1 MALWGYTRF
10 PFLIDDLR
18 FLSLS
23 PGGWTLQ
30 EKPNIAGICCSKGWG
45 CLGTCKACMIQWG
58 KPSKLFRLK
67 LSVSRK
73 SLLRMLSWLSLSH
86 MVFSVTEFCL
96 IIANLMWTLVYN
108 IILDLTI
115 AEQIFKHFVWYSQS
129 YVVLV
134 ISSSVTVYNI
144 VLHLTIA
151 ERSLMVI
158 VMMNL

>member
-1 MALWGYTRF
+1 
-10 PFLIDDLR
+10 
-18 FLSLS
+18 
-23 PGGWTLQ
+23 
-30 EKPNIAGICCSKGWG
+30 
-45 CLGTCKACMIQWG
+45 
-58 KPSKLFRLK
+58 
-67 LSVSRK
+67 
-73 SLLRMLSWLSLSH
+73 